1 MRAGVLSMRERFTA
15 EDRGGDGCQLSP
27 FGPSAAARTLVP
39 MADSH
44 CKCLFWSFLCVLWV

>member
-27 FGPSAAARTLVP
+27 FGPSAADRILVP
-39 MADSH
+39 MADGRWPMADSR
-44 CKCLFWSFLCVLWV
+44 